1 MIDTHKDHKLEKSLF
16 DEAYKKICQ
25 EEQAFLD
32 KEDDEHK
39 VRQLLNK
46 IEADVSP
53 AVGVFISLILY
64 PNIPILKKFI
74 EKWNETPIYEGKKW
88 IVFLSSDTSLSF
100 TYDLDAYN
108 DAFSIFRLCDKTY
121 SLYEKSFKDNEITV
135 DYYQY
140 PSYYKNP
147 EEGKVKVEFSTS
159 EDSNRVEFQWQDA
172 SCPPEE
178 INEPIV
184 CCTNNNKIL
193 TFKDTIKSYNKD
205 GNIVTESGWDRI
217 REKYRIRLWAYQREL
232 IPLK

>member
-1 MIDTHKDHKLEKSLF
+1 MIDQHKNHKLKKTLF

-53 AVGVFISLILY
+53 AVGVFVSLILY

-74 EKWNETPIYEGKKW
+74 EKWKETPIHEGKKW
-88 IVFLSSDTSLSF
+88 IVFLSSDTSISF

-121 SLYEKSFKDNEITV
+121 SLYEKSFKDNDITI

-140 PSYYKNP
+140 PSYYKSPDENNM
-147 EEGKVKVEFSTS
+147 KVEVSSNGDPDRVIFS
-159 EDSNRVEFQWQDA
+159 WKDA

-178 INEPIV
+178 IEEPIV
-184 CCTNNNKIL
+184 CCTTNNKIL
-193 TFKDTIKSYNKD
+193 TFKETIKRYSLND
-205 GNIVTESGWDRI
+205 NIVVESSWEWI
-217 REKYRIRLWAYQREL
+217 KEKYNIKKWVYQRDL
-232 IPLK
+232 ISK